1 MLRNEWNRR
10 RWKVIKCQA
19 SMRMQL
25 LKLRYR
31 SRCKKVIMC
40 QSYVRMH
47 LSRLRFLK
55 EKQHKRDEVL
65 WMIQHMWDAE
75 RVMCRASLYLQ
86 APFPELERHRC
97 MGLLIEQQKRLR
109 RVFIHYATLQPSSL
123 QNARTAFKLNIQMLQ
138 KLLRDI
144 NLSLGKDHNMELE
157 FLIERTQ
164 SEAEGF
170 ALDEVRRTLLLGSR
184 GVAANREASRER
196 HITMEQFYEVVLQIA
211 SSYYPS
217 AGKFRGRVST
227 NFERFLEDF
236 GPKLDAVIRTSQQQT
251 LCTHLEDD
259 REDPAAVLKKYN
271 VKLARLHKFYTQSG
285 GVKGNGCLGVQ
296 EFLVLVKDS
305 RVMDTDISASLCIRA
320 FMMVNSKEYEAVVN
334 GKRYTN
340 LYEQFQMAFE
350 GFCELLVILAIVKSQ
365 VPSSGTKQ
373 APTVKI
379 CLEEMVLSMF
389 FENPHTELRLAQN

>member
-227 NFERFLEDF
+227 NFERMTEKILQQCLRSITSNL
-236 GPKLDAVIRTSQQQT
+236 LDYTSFIHKVAV
-251 LCTHLEDD
+251 
-259 REDPAAVLKKYN
+259 
-271 VKLARLHKFYTQSG
+271 
-285 GVKGNGCLGVQ
+285 
-296 EFLVLVKDS
+296 
-305 RVMDTDISASLCIRA
+305 
-320 FMMVNSKEYEAVVN
+320 
-334 GKRYTN
+334 
-340 LYEQFQMAFE
+340 
-350 GFCELLVILAIVKSQ
+350 
-365 VPSSGTKQ
+365 
-373 APTVKI
+373 
-379 CLEEMVLSMF
+379 
-389 FENPHTELRLAQN
+389 